1 MSEQEASPGAPSPAL
16 SAPLHWRVRVCR
28 RILRVLSFVWGTL
41 IVGIV
46 IGTIANLNTTT
57 TEIPPAKLFI
67 VHLALTYALLFW
79 SSLGLLALLTMLSW
93 PGSREEQALPMR
105 PLSKQDREGMLR
117 RLHRRYEQL
126 LSQSLQGAVQL
137 ELGLAERPEVVQD
150 VLGLALYLPDQPEA
164 LLSPHASISEVYE
177 LAQQELLIL
186 GEPGAGKS
194 TLLLELARYLV
205 EQAKQDATRPLP
217 ILLPLSSW
225 AVSRRPLD
233 EWLGEEIVRLYVIP
247 RSLSQQWIQAEQ
259 VLLLLDG
266 LDEMAEAARGR
277 TNEYAAAT
285 RHERLELHTA
295 VVVQPLSREQV
306 DTHLTSIIKMGKPL
320 TALRAALRKNT
331 VLRELAT
338 TPLMLQVLMLTY
350 RGTSVRALSQKEA
363 SLREQIWTDYVRRM
377 VEHKGDKRRY
387 SLHVTIGWLRWL
399 AYEMRQHNQTIFFLK
414 SLRPEWLPMR

>member
-1 MSEQEASPGAPSPAL
+1 
-16 SAPLHWRVRVCR
+16 
-28 RILRVLSFVWGTL
+28 VLSFVWGTL

-93 PGSREEQALPMR
+93 LGSREEQALPMR

-137 ELGLAERPEVVQD
+137 ELGLAERSEVVQD
-150 VLGLALYLPDQPEA
+150 VLGLALHLPDQPEA

-266 LDEMAEAARGR
+266 LDEMAEAARGDCIAAINAYHRKHLRPLVVCSR